1 MLIQIAIFLLAA
13 IIAVPLSRK
22 LGLGA
27 VLGYLGAGMIIGPWG
42 LKLIDNVEAMLHI
55 SEFGVILLLFL
66 SRKSSERGVPDLST
80 GAKADAEKSITDS
93 QSG

>member
-1 MLIQIAIFLLAA
+1 MTMLAQIAIFLLAA
-13 IIAVPLSRK
+13 MIAVPLSRK

-55 SEFGVILLLFL
+55 SEFGVILLLFSNSPPATAARA
-66 SRKSSERGVPDLST
+66 SRSCCFRT
-80 GAKADAEKSITDS
+80 WR
-93 QSG
+93 